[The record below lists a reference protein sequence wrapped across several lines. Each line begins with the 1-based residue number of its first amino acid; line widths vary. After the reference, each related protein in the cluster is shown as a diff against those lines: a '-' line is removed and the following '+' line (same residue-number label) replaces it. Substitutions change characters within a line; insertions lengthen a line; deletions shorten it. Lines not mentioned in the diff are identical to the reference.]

1 MSTPRTVVCNTEELD
16 ELVRTAVRE
25 EIARMQPPPAEV
37 LTTRQAAELLHV
49 HPKTLLARA
58 KRGEVPMHRAGR
70 EPRFMRDE
78 LLEYVR
84 TQRKAG

>member
-1 MSTPRTVVCNTEELD
+1 MKTIVCNTEEL
-16 ELVRTAVRE
+16 EQLVRTVVRE
-25 EIARMQPPPAEV
+25 ELVHVQPPPAEV

-49 HPKTLLARA
+49 HPKTLLSRA

-70 EPRFMRDE
+70 EPRFLRVE

-84 TQRKAG
+84 TQKKAG